1 MLRNYNTGDKSIM
14 GGMEQRKTIL
24 FLATI
29 EQQLLL
35 RKKISI
41 LFRKKISIFSDNHI
55 LVSLWIDQIMFIGF
69 MLLSHPY
76 DKSLGDAQSFNFTFF
91 QFYKKKTVHRLVSD
105 LKL

>member
-1 MLRNYNTGDKSIM
+1 M

-29 EQQLLL
+29 EQQLF

-55 LVSLWIDQIMFIGF
+55 LVSLCLDGF
-69 MLLSHPY
+69 YSEFLK
-76 DKSLGDAQSFNFTFF
+76 DKSEGKND
-91 QFYKKKTVHRLVSD
+91 
-105 LKL
+105 